1 MFTYLLAEWAISL
14 VIYVLLRK
22 LLHFNPNLMNVE
34 YTSFCNNFFV
44 FVICTCENEN
54 LRNPS
59 YAWRNFPKATMSKLY
74 GNRCTSQN
82 KIKHCELVL
91 EGYSRNFY
99 GFLYGWFMSN
109 PHKGCTLYWYVK
121 KPEPH

>member
-1 MFTYLLAEWAISL
+1 MKI
-14 VIYVLLRK
+14 LRI
-22 LLHFNPNLMNVE
+22 PP
-34 YTSFCNNFFV
+34 T
-44 FVICTCENEN
+44 
-54 LRNPS
+54 

-121 KPEPH
+121 KPEPHLNAYS